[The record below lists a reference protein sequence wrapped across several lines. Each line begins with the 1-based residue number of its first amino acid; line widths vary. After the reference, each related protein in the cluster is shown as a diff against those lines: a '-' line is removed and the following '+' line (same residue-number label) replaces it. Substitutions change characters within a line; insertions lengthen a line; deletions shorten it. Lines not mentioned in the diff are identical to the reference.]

1 MTEPPTSHRHGHPH
15 PHGRLR
21 SGDPRS
27 DQPPKL
33 TLHRPRGNRPTRG
46 THRGTQRP
54 IRTPLTTHLHWHVT
68 GLPTPIL
75 GSHRHPPFSSRCC
88 DNQLNPP
95 RSPLSESVTYPCRP
109 SALLKSW
116 WPPCSPN
123 DEWACVVFAVLC
135 RSPMRRCCSSSS
147 WA

>member
-75 GSHRHPPFSSRCC
+75 CSHRHPPFSSRCC

-95 RSPLSESVTYPCRP
+95 NMGGSLSKSLFNAMWSIVAWQPP
-109 SALLKSW
+109 PNVSA
-116 WPPCSPN
+116 SPN
-123 DEWACVVFAVLC
+123 GSYL
-135 RSPMRRCCSSSS
+135 P
-147 WA
+147 